1 MSIYIPNYAVVYTRV
16 VSYALKVVELDL
28 YISHFIISILFYA
41 CFTYEGYWMI
51 MLYLF
56 TN

>member
-28 YISHFIISILFYA
+28 YISHFIISSELGHMA
-41 CFTYEGYWMI
+41 
-51 MLYLF
+51 MLKDVL
-56 TN
+56 NS